1 MARYN
6 DAVCRLCRRNGEKLF
21 LKGERCF
28 TPKCAMERRPNPPGQ
43 RSPRR
48 RRVSDRG
55 LQLREKQKARQT
67 YGLLERQFRR
77 VYKGAAR
84 RTGATGEIL
93 LQMLEMRLDNA
104 VYRAGLAESR
114 AQARQIVRHG
124 HISLNGHKADIPS
137 IELSVGD
144 KFGWTERGS
153 RSKFFEMVKQWQ
165 GARPVPGWIHV
176 DPALLEGEVMAPPAR
191 DEIDARFDE
200 NLIIEYYSR

>member
-28 TPKCAMERRPNPPGQ
+28 SPKCAMERRPTPPGQ
-43 RSPRR
+43 RSSRR
-48 RRVSDRG
+48 RKVSDRG

-77 VYKGAAR
+77 VFKEAVR
-84 RTGATGEIL
+84 RSGATGENL

-114 AQARQIVRHG
+114 AQARQVVRHG
-124 HISLNGHKADIPS
+124 HITLNGHKADIPS
-137 IELSVGD
+137 IELTQGD
-144 KFGWTERGS
+144 KIGWSDRGK

-176 DPALLEGEVMAPPAR
+176 DPASLEGEITGAPAR
-191 DEIDARFDE
+191 NEIDARFDE

>member
-43 RSPRR
+43 RSARR

-176 DPALLEGEVMAPPAR
+176 DPASLEGEVMAPPAR

>member
-144 KFGWTERGS
+144 KFGWTARGS

-176 DPALLEGEVMAPPAR
+176 DPASLEGEVMAPPAR

>member
-1 MARYN
+1 MARYK

-144 KFGWTERGS
+144 KFGWTDRGS

-176 DPALLEGEVMAPPAR
+176 DPASLEGEVMAPPAR

>member
-28 TPKCAMERRPNPPGQ
+28 SPKCAMERRPTPPGQ
-43 RSPRR
+43 HSTRR
-48 RRVSDRG
+48 RKVSDRG
-55 LQLREKQKARQT
+55 MQLREKQKARQT

-77 VYKGAAR
+77 VYKEAVR
-84 RTGATGEIL
+84 RNGATGENL
-93 LQMLEMRLDNA
+93 LTMLEMRLDNT

-114 AQARQIVRHG
+114 AQARQIVLHG
-124 HISLNGHKADIPS
+124 HITLNSHKADIPS
-137 IELSVGD
+137 IEVVSGD
-144 KFGWTERGS
+144 KIGWSNRGR

-165 GARPVPGWIHV
+165 GARPVPGWVHV
-176 DPALLEGEVMAPPAR
+176 DPASLEGEVIGMPAR
-191 DEIDARFDE
+191 GEIDARFDE

>member
-176 DPALLEGEVMAPPAR
+176 DPASLEGEVMAPPAR

>member
-176 DPALLEGEVMAPPAR
+176 DPASLEGEVMAPPAR

-200 NLIIEYYSR
+200 NLILEYYSR

>member
-1 MARYN
+1 MARYK

-28 TPKCAMERRPNPPGQ
+28 TPKCAIERRPNPPGQ

-48 RRVSDRG
+48 RKVSDRG

-77 VYKGAAR
+77 IYKDAVRHAGS
-84 RTGATGEIL
+84 TSENL
-93 LQMLEMRLDNA
+93 LTALEMRLDNA

-124 HISLNGHKADIPS
+124 HITLNGHKADIPS
-137 IELSVGD
+137 IQLRVGD
-144 KFGWTERGS
+144 KIGWSERGK
-153 RSKFFEMVKQWQ
+153 RSKFLDMVKQWQ
-165 GARPVPGWIHV
+165 GARPVPGWISV
-176 DPALLEGEVMAPPAR
+176 DPASLEGEVVAPPAR
-191 DEIDARFDE
+191 SEIDARFDE

>member
-28 TPKCAMERRPNPPGQ
+28 SPKCAIERRPTPPGQ
-43 RSPRR
+43 RSSRR
-48 RRVSDRG
+48 RKVSDRG
-55 LQLREKQKARQT
+55 MQLREKQKARQT

-77 VYKGAAR
+77 VYKEAVR
-84 RTGATGEIL
+84 RNGATGENL
-93 LQMLEMRLDNA
+93 LTMLEMRLDNA
-104 VYRAGLAESR
+104 VYRAGLSESR
-114 AQARQIVRHG
+114 AQARQVVLHG
-124 HISLNGHKADIPS
+124 HITLNGHKANIPS
-137 IELSVGD
+137 IELESGD
-144 KFGWTERGS
+144 KIGWSVRGK

-176 DPALLEGEVMAPPAR
+176 DPASLEGEVIGLPAR
-191 DEIDARFDE
+191 GEIDARFDE

>member
-28 TPKCAMERRPNPPGQ
+28 SPKCAMERRPTPPGQ
-43 RSPRR
+43 RSSRR
-48 RRVSDRG
+48 RKVSDRG
-55 LQLREKQKARQT
+55 MQLREKQKARQT

-77 VYKGAAR
+77 LYKEAVR
-84 RTGATGEIL
+84 RNGATGENL
-93 LQMLEMRLDNA
+93 LTMLEMRLDNT

-114 AQARQIVRHG
+114 AQARQIVLHG
-124 HISLNGHKADIPS
+124 HITLNGHKADIPS
-137 IELSVGD
+137 IEVVSGD
-144 KFGWTERGS
+144 KIGWSNRGR

-176 DPALLEGEVMAPPAR
+176 DPASLEGEVIGMPAR
-191 DEIDARFDE
+191 GEIDARFDE

>member
-28 TPKCAMERRPNPPGQ
+28 SPKCAMERRPTPPGQ
-43 RSPRR
+43 RSSRR
-48 RRVSDRG
+48 RKVSDRG
-55 LQLREKQKARQT
+55 MQLREKQKARQT

-77 VYKGAAR
+77 VYKEAVR
-84 RTGATGEIL
+84 RNGATGENL
-93 LQMLEMRLDNA
+93 LTMLEMRLDNT

-114 AQARQIVRHG
+114 AQARQVVLHG
-124 HISLNGHKADIPS
+124 HITLNGHKADIPS
-137 IELSVGD
+137 IEVVSGD
-144 KFGWTERGS
+144 KIGWSNRGR

-176 DPALLEGEVMAPPAR
+176 DPASLEGEVIGMPAR
-191 DEIDARFDE
+191 GEIDARFDE

>member
-114 AQARQIVRHG
+114 AQARQIVCHG

-176 DPALLEGEVMAPPAR
+176 DPASLEGEVMAPPAR

>member
-124 HISLNGHKADIPS
+124 HISLNGRKADIPS

-153 RSKFFEMVKQWQ
+153 RSKFFEMVKQWR

-176 DPALLEGEVMAPPAR
+176 DPASLEGEVMAPPAR

>member
-144 KFGWTERGS
+144 KFGWTARGS

>member
-144 KFGWTERGS
+144 KFGWTARGS

-176 DPALLEGEVMAPPAR
+176 DPASLEGEVMAPPGR

>member
-28 TPKCAMERRPNPPGQ
+28 SPKCAMERRPTPPGQ
-43 RSPRR
+43 RSSRR
-48 RRVSDRG
+48 RKVSDRG
-55 LQLREKQKARQT
+55 MQLREKQKARQT

-77 VYKGAAR
+77 VYKEAVR
-84 RTGATGEIL
+84 RNGATGENL
-93 LQMLEMRLDNA
+93 LTMLEMRLDNA
-104 VYRAGLAESR
+104 VYRAGLSESR
-114 AQARQIVRHG
+114 AQARQVVLHG
-124 HISLNGHKADIPS
+124 HITLNGHKANIPS
-137 IELSVGD
+137 IELESGD
-144 KFGWTERGS
+144 KIGWSARGK

-176 DPALLEGEVMAPPAR
+176 DPASLEGEVIGLPAR
-191 DEIDARFDE
+191 GEIDARFDE

>member
-28 TPKCAMERRPNPPGQ
+28 SPKCAMERRPTPPGQ

-48 RRVSDRG
+48 RKVSDRG
-55 LQLREKQKARQT
+55 MQLREKQKARQT

-77 VYKGAAR
+77 VYKEAVR
-84 RTGATGEIL
+84 RNGATGENL
-93 LQMLEMRLDNA
+93 LTMLEMRLDNA

-114 AQARQIVRHG
+114 AQARQVVLHG
-124 HISLNGHKADIPS
+124 HITLNGHKADIPS
-137 IELSVGD
+137 IEVVSGD
-144 KFGWTERGS
+144 KIGWSDRGK

-165 GARPVPGWIHV
+165 GARPVHGWIYV
-176 DPALLEGEVMAPPAR
+176 DPASLEGEVIGLPAR
-191 DEIDARFDE
+191 GEIDARFDE

>member
-28 TPKCAMERRPNPPGQ
+28 SPKCAMERRPTPPGQ
-43 RSPRR
+43 RSTRR
-48 RRVSDRG
+48 RKVSDRG
-55 LQLREKQKARQT
+55 MQLREKQKARQT

-77 VYKGAAR
+77 VYKEAVR
-84 RTGATGEIL
+84 RNGATGENL
-93 LQMLEMRLDNA
+93 LTMLEMRLDNT

-114 AQARQIVRHG
+114 AQARQIVLHG
-124 HISLNGHKADIPS
+124 HITLNGHKADIPS
-137 IELSVGD
+137 IEVVSGD
-144 KFGWTERGS
+144 KIGWSNRGR

-176 DPALLEGEVMAPPAR
+176 DPASLEGEVIGMPAR
-191 DEIDARFDE
+191 GEIDARFDE

>member
-124 HISLNGHKADIPS
+124 HISLNGRKADIPS

-176 DPALLEGEVMAPPAR
+176 DPASLEGEVMAPPAR

>member
-176 DPALLEGEVMAPPAR
+176 DPASLEGEVMAPPAR
-191 DEIDARFDE
+191 HEIDARFDE

>member
-28 TPKCAMERRPNPPGQ
+28 TPKCAMERRPNPPGE

-176 DPALLEGEVMAPPAR
+176 DPASLEGEVMAPPAR